1 MPEAALRALVTAHS
15 PEARVLRT
23 VRLSGGVSADVY
35 RIDLEADGRAHQ
47 SLVVRV
53 HGPHHNGH
61 PATLEVEI
69 LRALSD
75 LGLCTPR
82 VIALDQS
89 LRFMPHPFVILHHI
103 DGETCS
109 PTLEDVDR
117 IDTMARMLA
126 HIHSVPIEGL
136 PSLPARLD
144 PIPELF
150 DFLPPDREFDG
161 LRVWLSDSKD
171 TRYDGALV
179 LLHGDFWPG
188 NLLWKDDQLVG
199 VLDWEDA
206 AYGDP
211 LSDLACAA
219 LELSYVAGPYGAQ
232 RLLGTYEA
240 LRPFDLNRLALW
252 QLYVAAAA
260 HHSMAGWGLD
270 PDREA
275 HMRATAL
282 TTIRAAS
289 NLLLSRSR

>member
-1 MPEAALRALVTAHS
+1 MPDAALKAVVTAHS

-35 RIDLEADGRAHQ
+35 RIDLEAEDSALQ

-61 PATLEVEI
+61 PAALEVEI
-69 LRALSD
+69 LSALTE

-82 VIALDQS
+82 VMALDES
-89 LRFMPHPFVILHHI
+89 LRFIPYPLVILHHI
-103 DGETCS
+103 DGETFCL
-109 PTLEDVDR
+109 TLADDCR
-117 IDTMARMLA
+117 IGTMAKMLA
-126 HIHSVPIEGL
+126 HIHSVPIAGL
-136 PSLPARLD
+136 PSLPTRID
-144 PIPELF
+144 PIPEIF
-150 DFLPPDREFDG
+150 DFLPQDSEFDR
-161 LRVWLSDSKD
+161 LRVRLSNIPN
-171 TRYDGALV
+171 TRYDGPKA

-188 NLLWKDDQLVG
+188 NLLWKGEQLVG

-219 LELSYVAGPYGAQ
+219 LELSYVTGPSGAQ
-232 RLLGTYEA
+232 RFLSAYNR

-260 HHSMAGWGLD
+260 YHSMGGWGLD
-270 PDREA
+270 PNREA
-275 HMRATAL
+275 HMRATTL
-282 TTIRAAS
+282 STIRDAGA
-289 NLLLSRSR
+289 LIL